1 MGENTNNLFH
11 QLDAISHSGITS
23 FGGKSYSDNVD
34 VFLIFHLEVRAS
46 PLNART
52 YSEYQ
57 QFLHRRVTALLQKG
71 WTFNK
76 ITRWFNDNGYP
87 IILGRIFKSSHV
99 HSIVKKKKASDERV
113 NRRCK
118 PKLTQFRLRFMDR
131 TLVNQI

>member
-46 PLNART
+46 HLNARI
-52 YSEYQ
+52 
-57 QFLHRRVTALLQKG
+57 LHRRVTALLQKG

-99 HSIVKKKKASDERV
+99 HSIVKKKRK
-113 NRRCK
+113 
-118 PKLTQFRLRFMDR
+118 
-131 TLVNQI
+131 